1 MLFQDLLNV
10 IDDDEIMVGFFDEQ
24 GNKVDDFGIYNT
36 ADMIAVGR
44 VLNVT
49 SAYSGNDDDGIICI
63 SVEV

>member
-10 IDDDEIMVGFFDEQ
+10 IDDDKIMVGFFDKQ

-36 ADMIAVGR
+36 ADMVVVGK

-49 SAYSGNDDDGIICI
+49 SAYSSNGDGSIICI
-63 SVEV
+63 SVEI